1 MKYVR
6 EIAFTTGFALIAAS
20 ASAQE
25 QTLLL
30 RDPAISDSHIA
41 FVYAGDLWVADRNGA
56 RPRRLTSSPVD
67 EYNPTFSPDGSW
79 IAYTANFENNDDV
92 YIISTAGGQPK
103 RLTWHS
109 DDDIVLDW
117 APDGSA
123 VAFASRR
130 GTNHGR
136 SAQLFHVSINGGLPE
151 KQMEA
156 RIYRGSYDDA
166 GARFAYIPHG
176 VAYNGLYGGRAGWRL
191 SRGGRTP
198 SVIVMDMNAGSAV
211 EVPGERVNDIEPMWV
226 GDQLYFIS
234 DRDNKTLNLHHY
246 DPATRAIAKVSN
258 EPVWDIRAADAHG
271 GTIIYEAGGRLKT
284 FNVASGAV
292 AELRISISPDL
303 PQLQPQWKDASRTI
317 QAVDLSPTGKRV
329 AVTARGDVF
338 TVPVKD
344 GSTRNLTR
352 SDGARE
358 YTALWSPDGRRVA
371 YIDASESV
379 QRLVVES
386 QSGLSNPRRFNLDS
400 DFYSLLEWGGNGDR
414 IVYRDNHL
422 RLFAIDVSSGSS
434 TLISTDARREWG
446 PQRREYPGSVSVDTS
461 PDGRWLAY
469 TQEQPNF
476 NRDLMLYDFNA
487 WRSYRVSD
495 GLANVRSPAFSPD
508 GKYLYFAASTN
519 SGPAQAGLDMSS
531 QERPQRSGIYV
542 AVLAA
547 GGDSPIKPKTGD
559 EGEDEGKDE
568 ENGDDTPSTQIDL
581 NGLSSRVVALPVAER
596 NYSVLAVA
604 HDGTLYYVR
613 NVQFGASITPPGEN
627 AQAENALMRFK
638 FADREEQKV
647 LDGVTGAAIAAKG
660 KHIIVQMAD
669 GSFQTAEIGEKLDA
683 KRLDV
688 SGMRMMVNPRNE
700 WAQIFDEAWRME
712 QAFFYDPNMHGL
724 DWQAVYDRYRPLVDH
739 VGRREDLNALIV
751 EMIGELQVSHNWAGG
766 GDIHREQGPS
776 ASLLGAD
783 LELANG
789 RHRIARIYT
798 SKPWNPF
805 LDAPLAEPGLGVS
818 VGDYILA
825 VDGRTL
831 GQSDNIFEFLQG
843 KSDQQV
849 TLRVSARADG
859 RDARNIVVEPTN
871 TEFLIRLW
879 AWVEDNRKAVDEAT
893 NGRVGYVYL
902 PNTAGAGFTFFN
914 RMFFAQVDKDA
925 MIIDERSNGG
935 GKAANYITDVLSR
948 TYLSGWKDRDG
959 MVFNTPGGGM
969 FGPKVM
975 LIDQDAGSGGDF
987 LPYSFREMNI
997 GPLIGKRT
1005 WGGLIGINPSPPHM
1019 DGGFLT
1025 VPYFRFFDTNYQ
1037 WTVENEGVA
1046 PDIDVAL
1053 DPIATN
1059 AGRDTQLE
1067 RAIQEILSLLQ
1078 TNPSPVP
1085 TEAPAYPTQVGE

>member
-1 MKYVR
+1 
-6 EIAFTTGFALIAAS
+6 
-20 ASAQE
+20 
-25 QTLLL
+25 
-30 RDPAISDSHIA
+30 
-41 FVYAGDLWVADRNGA
+41 
-56 RPRRLTSSPVD
+56 
-67 EYNPTFSPDGSW
+67 
-79 IAYTANFENNDDV
+79 
-92 YIISTAGGQPK
+92 
-103 RLTWHS
+103 
-109 DDDIVLDW
+109 
-117 APDGSA
+117 
-123 VAFASRR
+123 
-130 GTNHGR
+130 
-136 SAQLFHVSINGGLPE
+136 
-151 KQMEA
+151 
-156 RIYRGSYDDA
+156 
-166 GARFAYIPHG
+166 
-176 VAYNGLYGGRAGWRL
+176 
-191 SRGGRTP
+191 
-198 SVIVMDMNAGSAV
+198 
-211 EVPGERVNDIEPMWV
+211 
-226 GDQLYFIS
+226 
-234 DRDNKTLNLHHY
+234 
-246 DPATRAIAKVSN
+246 
-258 EPVWDIRAADAHG
+258 
-271 GTIIYEAGGRLKT
+271 
-284 FNVASGAV
+284 
-292 AELRISISPDL
+292 
-303 PQLQPQWKDASRTI
+303 
-317 QAVDLSPTGKRV
+317 
-329 AVTARGDVF
+329 
-338 TVPVKD
+338 
-344 GSTRNLTR
+344 
-352 SDGARE
+352 
-358 YTALWSPDGRRVA
+358 
-371 YIDASESV
+371 
-379 QRLVVES
+379 
-386 QSGLSNPRRFNLDS
+386 
-400 DFYSLLEWGGNGDR
+400 
-414 IVYRDNHL
+414 
-422 RLFAIDVSSGSS
+422 
-434 TLISTDARREWG
+434 
-446 PQRREYPGSVSVDTS
+446 
-461 PDGRWLAY
+461 
-469 TQEQPNF
+469 
-476 NRDLMLYDFNA
+476 
-487 WRSYRVSD
+487 
-495 GLANVRSPAFSPD
+495 
-508 GKYLYFAASTN
+508 
-519 SGPAQAGLDMSS
+519 
-531 QERPQRSGIYV
+531 
-542 AVLAA
+542 
-547 GGDSPIKPKTGD
+547 
-559 EGEDEGKDE
+559 
-568 ENGDDTPSTQIDL
+568 
-581 NGLSSRVVALPVAER
+581 
-596 NYSVLAVA
+596 
-604 HDGTLYYVR
+604 
-613 NVQFGASITPPGEN
+613 
-627 AQAENALMRFK
+627 
-638 FADREEQKV
+638 
-647 LDGVTGAAIAAKG
+647 
-660 KHIIVQMAD
+660 
-669 GSFQTAEIGEKLDA
+669 
-683 KRLDV
+683 
-688 SGMRMMVNPRNE
+688 
-700 WAQIFDEAWRME
+700 
-712 QAFFYDPNMHGL
+712 MHGL

-1005 WGGLIGINPSPPHM
+1005 WGGLIGINPSPPLM